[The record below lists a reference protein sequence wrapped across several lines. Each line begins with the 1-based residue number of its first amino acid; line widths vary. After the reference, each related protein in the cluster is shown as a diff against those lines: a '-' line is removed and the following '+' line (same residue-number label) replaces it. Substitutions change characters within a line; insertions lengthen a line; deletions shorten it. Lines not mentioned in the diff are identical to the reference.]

1 MLSED
6 KDGLIKAQNEVIG
19 ILFEI
24 VKRLQ
29 ANIDLQEEGVQIII
43 KSKDES
49 NLKDN
54 KKRLNEISRANSVL
68 FTLDVSQVTQEKI
81 AVITVGDTTVFNER
95 DLKRLNRSFR
105 SEFSDITDFKL
116 KDEALIE
123 GIIDSYKRSAKR
135 FCYV

>member
-54 KKRLNEISRANSVL
+54 KKRLNEITEQRNQNSEMISKL
-68 FTLDVSQVTQEKI
+68 LKKLDTQQ
-81 AVITVGDTTVFNER
+81 
-95 DLKRLNRSFR
+95 
-105 SEFSDITDFKL
+105 
-116 KDEALIE
+116 
-123 GIIDSYKRSAKR
+123 
-135 FCYV
+135 

>member
-54 KKRLNEISRANSVL
+54 KKRLNEITEQRNQNSEVISKL
-68 FTLDVSQVTQEKI
+68 LKKLDTQQ
-81 AVITVGDTTVFNER
+81 
-95 DLKRLNRSFR
+95 
-105 SEFSDITDFKL
+105 
-116 KDEALIE
+116 
-123 GIIDSYKRSAKR
+123 
-135 FCYV
+135 